1 AEHDTPYGGD
11 EMLFSILHFNWLNI
25 PPIEIAKLS
34 IEVAEKQFG
43 VNKTSLRKLLF
54 DKSNQPS
61 KDLFAV
67 AVNPNLKK
75 ASAIIE
81 ALITDAANLTVQHLL
96 EHIIKNTGLLT
107 AVTNSVEKHWQ
118 LQVIT
123 ALFDFVKDETRR
135 NPNINLQ
142 QLVTML
148 SLMKKEDIKLPL
160 KVINGSDKG
169 VNLLTVH
176 GSKGLEFEY
185 VFFVG
190 CNSSSWEK
198 KRKPSGGY
206 SLPDT
211 MFTAPPKSKDE
222 EELRRLFYVALTRAE
237 KHLQISY
244 SRFKDDGKEIEP
256 TMFIAE
262 IQEEYELVTSQ
273 VVVDTEKMSFFQIL
287 ILNGLQAPEIDKVEE
302 DLINRLLEKFTMNV
316 TALNNYLKCPLN
328 FYFNNL
334 IRVPSGK
341 NEATVFGSAV
351 HHALQKLF
359 EKMQAS
365 NVNAFPSKENFI
377 QDFDW
382 YMKRNREHFTKEQF
396 NRRMEYG
403 GTVLTNYYD
412 TYIHQ
417 FNKIVAIE
425 RSIKNVT
432 VNNVPLKGKLDKLEF
447 DGKAVNVVDYKS
459 GKYENAKPKLNG
471 PNDKDPNGGDYW
483 RQAVFYKILVDN
495 YAQKDWQ
502 VVSTEFDF
510 IEPDEKKVY
519 RKEKIVITPPDIET
533 VKQQISTVWDKIQ
546 QRDFYT
552 GCGKEDCHWCNFVKN
567 NELAIEL
574 HELNEDDEQTL

>member
-1 AEHDTPYGGD
+1 
-11 EMLFSILHFNWLNI
+11 
-25 PPIEIAKLS
+25 
-34 IEVAEKQFG
+34 
-43 VNKTSLRKLLF
+43 
-54 DKSNQPS
+54 
-61 KDLFAV
+61 
-67 AVNPNLKK
+67 
-75 ASAIIE
+75 
-81 ALITDAANLTVQHLL
+81 
-96 EHIIKNTGLLT
+96 
-107 AVTNSVEKHWQ
+107 
-118 LQVIT
+118 
-123 ALFDFVKDETRR
+123 
-135 NPNINLQ
+135 
-142 QLVTML
+142 
-148 SLMKKEDIKLPL
+148 
-160 KVINGSDKG
+160 
-169 VNLLTVH
+169 
-176 GSKGLEFEY
+176 
-185 VFFVG
+185 
-190 CNSSSWEK
+190 
-198 KRKPSGGY
+198 
-206 SLPDT
+206 

-365 NVNAFPSKENFI
+365 NVNAFPSKVDFM

-471 PNDKDPNGGDYW
+471 PNEKDPNGGDYW

-533 VKQQISTVWDKIQ
+533 VKQQISSVWDKIQ

-552 GCGKEDCHWCNFVKN
+552 GCGKEDCHWCNFVKS

-574 HELNEDDEQTL
+574 HELNEDDEQSL

>member
-1 AEHDTPYGGD
+1 
-11 EMLFSILHFNWLNI
+11 
-25 PPIEIAKLS
+25 
-34 IEVAEKQFG
+34 
-43 VNKTSLRKLLF
+43 
-54 DKSNQPS
+54 
-61 KDLFAV
+61 
-67 AVNPNLKK
+67 
-75 ASAIIE
+75 
-81 ALITDAANLTVQHLL
+81 
-96 EHIIKNTGLLT
+96 
-107 AVTNSVEKHWQ
+107 
-118 LQVIT
+118 
-123 ALFDFVKDETRR
+123 
-135 NPNINLQ
+135 
-142 QLVTML
+142 
-148 SLMKKEDIKLPL
+148 
-160 KVINGSDKG
+160 
-169 VNLLTVH
+169 
-176 GSKGLEFEY
+176 
-185 VFFVG
+185 
-190 CNSSSWEK
+190 
-198 KRKPSGGY
+198 
-206 SLPDT
+206 
-211 MFTAPPKSKDE
+211 
-222 EELRRLFYVALTRAE
+222 
-237 KHLQISY
+237 
-244 SRFKDDGKEIEP
+244 
-256 TMFIAE
+256 
-262 IQEEYELVTSQ
+262 
-273 VVVDTEKMSFFQIL
+273 
-287 ILNGLQAPEIDKVEE
+287 
-302 DLINRLLEKFTMNV
+302 MNV

-365 NVNAFPSKENFI
+365 NVNAFPSKVDFM

-471 PNDKDPNGGDYW
+471 PNEKDPNGGDYW

-533 VKQQISTVWDKIQ
+533 VKQQISSVWDKIQ

-552 GCGKEDCHWCNFVKN
+552 GCGKEDCHWCNFVKS

-574 HELNEDDEQTL
+574 HELNEDDEQSL